1 MGRQISMATRRELVL
16 AIRERYGAASRAEKS
31 SILDEFAGVTGYHR
45 KHAIRVLRSRQSG
58 AEPIAR
64 PRGRLYDEA
73 VRQALIV
80 VWEASDRICS
90 KRLKPLIP
98 ILIEAME
105 RHGHLHLAPAVR
117 ERLLAV
123 SAATIDR
130 LLTGPRVGVRGRRRQ
145 RAASPIRRS
154 VPVRTFAD
162 WQDPPPGYVEAD
174 LVAHCGEST
183 AGSFVQS
190 LALTDIASGWME
202 CVPLIVREQTL
213 VIAALAKLR
222 ATLPFPLRGLDT
234 DNDSVF
240 LNETVLGFC
249 QENGIEFTRSRAY
262 RKNDQAWIEQKNGAV
277 VRRLT
282 GYHRLAGVPAT
293 AALNRL
299 YAASR
304 LFVNFFQPSFKLAS
318 KERDGAKVRK
328 RYHAPAS
335 PYQRLLASDAMPAEA
350 KARLRNV
357 FASLDPLRLLDEI
370 RAAQGVLCHLASG
383 REIASV
389 ERDRDAELDR
399 FLKSL
404 STAWRD
410 GEVRPTHRKEPAT
423 RRYWRTRCD
432 PFEEVW
438 PTVRT
443 WLEQEPERTA
453 KELFQRLQIE
463 RAGAFT
469 NGQLRTLQ
477 RRVKAWRSEMARQL
491 VFAGVELAA
500 ASSPEPSLIEN

>member
-1 MGRQISMATRRELVL
+1 MATRRELAV
-16 AIRERYGAASRAEKS
+16 AIRERYQPASRIEKRR
-31 SILDEFAGVTGYHR
+31 ILEEFVAVTGYHR
-45 KHAIRVLRSRQSG
+45 KHAIRVLGGG
-58 AEPIAR
+58 ATSVGRKSR
-64 PRGRLYDEA
+64 PRARVYDEA

-80 VWEASDRICS
+80 LWEASDRICG
-90 KRLKPLIP
+90 KRLKALIP
-98 ILIEAME
+98 ILIDAME
-105 RHGHLHLAPAVR
+105 RHGHLQLAPTVR

-130 LLTGPRVGVRGRRRQ
+130 LLTGPRVAIRGRRR
-145 RAASPIRRS
+145 RRPASPIRRS
-154 VPVRTFAD
+154 IPVRTFAD

-190 LALTDIASGWME
+190 LALTDIASGWTE

-213 VIAALAKLR
+213 VVAALAKLR
-222 ATLPFPLRGLDT
+222 ATLPFPLRGVDT

-240 LNETVLGFC
+240 MNETVLGFC
-249 QENGIEFTRSRAY
+249 QQNGIEFTRSRAY

-282 GYHRLAGVPAT
+282 GYHRFVGVPAT

-318 KERDGAKVRK
+318 KERDGAKVTK

-335 PYQRLLASDAMPAEA
+335 PYQRLLASDAMPAES
-350 KARLRNV
+350 KARLKSV
-357 FASLDPLRLLDEI
+357 FAGLDPVRLLNEI
-370 RAAQGVLCHLASG
+370 RAAQGVLSDLVSG
-383 REIASV
+383 RQIASV

-404 STAWRD
+404 STAWQD
-410 GEVRPTHRKEPAT
+410 GEVRPTHRKEPTT
-423 RRYWRTRCD
+423 RRYWRTRRD

-438 PTVRT
+438 PAVRT
-443 WLEQEPERTA
+443 WLEHEPERTA

-463 RAGAFT
+463 HAGAFP

-477 RRVKAWRSEMARQL
+477 RRVKAWRSEMASQL
-491 VFAGVELAA
+491 IFAGVELAA
-500 ASSPEPSLIEN
+500 APSQEVSRIEN